1 VGCHVVE
8 RNLPNRRNVVG
19 LISGAEGL
27 TMLLLPQLL
36 KLLDVSFAPFAMCS
50 RQLLSDILLEFFF
63 SRAALDLL
71 QAKMMLS
78 VDLAERALNL
88 PHHCLEFR

>member
-1 VGCHVVE
+1 
-8 RNLPNRRNVVG
+8 
-19 LISGAEGL
+19 
-27 TMLLLPQLL
+27 
-36 KLLDVSFAPFAMCS
+36 MCS